1 MYREKLAMMKNTYR
15 TIYGAIAGDIIG
27 SMYEFRSVKS
37 KDFELFPYGVCFTD
51 DTVMTLAIARW
62 LMEDVTRSEYT
73 LVDTMCEFGNRYPA
87 VGYGGL
93 FCNWLC
99 NDPTPYNSWGNGS
112 AMRVSAVGL
121 VAKTLDECLRLAKQ
135 TAAVSHNHP
144 EAIKGAQAV
153 AASIFIALHWT
164 GEIDELKVHIRDFVT
179 NQFEYNMN
187 RTLNEIRPRYEFDVS
202 CQGSVPE
209 AIIAFLEADS
219 YEDAIRNAV
228 SLGGDA
234 DTQGAI
240 AGAIAACVYPIPEY
254 IIKECQKRLSDD
266 LLKVVIR
273 FEDYLDNE
281 WQNKISL
288 PCSCLQ
294 PKRETVE
301 PEKYVMA
308 SRISGTDAKS
318 VSAIQNGSSPSFCPN
333 AYCLFHLMLVVPLRS
348 IALSKSYITTY
359 PFFTGIGGSH
369 SCYVYDKFTWRYR
382 LLMSCIITSYM
393 WLCNCLPLF
402 FCKISPVFRFCT
414 NIIWLFCALLRI
426 YLVIIYY
433 MCSC

>member
-1 MYREKLAMMKNTYR
+1 M
-15 TIYGAIAGDIIG
+15 
-27 SMYEFRSVKS
+27 
-37 KDFELFPYGVCFTD
+37 
-51 DTVMTLAIARW
+51 
-62 LMEDVTRSEYT
+62 
-73 LVDTMCEFGNRYPA
+73 
-87 VGYGGL
+87 
-93 FCNWLC
+93 
-99 NDPTPYNSWGNGS
+99 
-112 AMRVSAVGL
+112 
-121 VAKTLDECLRLAKQ
+121 LRLAKQ

-301 PEKYVMA
+301 PEKYVDIIRDNIDLIHKSIKIAVVMVA
-308 SRISGTDAKS
+308 FILAKYY
-318 VSAIQNGSSPSFCPN
+318 G
-333 AYCLFHLMLVVPLRS
+333 
-348 IALSKSYITTY
+348 
-359 PFFTGIGGSH
+359 FTGRVLIMVHGRMRRGNSFN
-369 SCYVYDKFTWRYR
+369 VG
-382 LLMSCIITSYM
+382 
-393 WLCNCLPLF
+393 
-402 FCKISPVFRFCT
+402 IS
-414 NIIWLFCALLRI
+414 
-426 YLVIIYY
+426 
-433 MCSC
+433 